1 MEQAPAPRAL
11 PGGPGDL
18 SRDPVLRGH
27 GSASGARH
35 RSLLLRH
42 AGGRSR
48 RGRRVL
54 GPGTR
59 APDAR
64 AGHRGVPGGQP
75 RGVLRPQRRVFRGL
89 PGPSERRLPAHGA
102 ARPVRRRPAQCRPG
116 CHLPRAGAGGR
127 ATPLRMIDTAEQ
139 RHATTALRLLLDQ
152 GGSPPPD
159 MTVDWPLL
167 LTLAR
172 QNSVLVRL
180 SERLEGRGLRPPA
193 FFAAAAER
201 ARQRADT
208 ASSVMRHIA
217 DRCARHGID
226 FLFPTAWQHFPD
238 AGGDLDLLVSS
249 RARRVDAL
257 ILEGM
262 AASLR
267 APDLRDRRAGTAL
280 YWLRESGLAL
290 DVHHGR
296 LGVVGVAHHMGVL
309 PGLCCYLSY
318 VDEIYG
324 ALYGPHL
331 LPPEARQVLTIDG
344 WGSVAFREGRY
355 RFASLRVRNR
365 LYWRQLATVA
375 AAGEWRVASRL
386 CLVPARVVACSL
398 GLVGRNAVEA
408 TASITALAMGAL

>member
-1 MEQAPAPRAL
+1 
-11 PGGPGDL
+11 
-18 SRDPVLRGH
+18 
-27 GSASGARH
+27 
-35 RSLLLRH
+35 
-42 AGGRSR
+42 
-48 RGRRVL
+48 
-54 GPGTR
+54 
-59 APDAR
+59 
-64 AGHRGVPGGQP
+64 
-75 RGVLRPQRRVFRGL
+75 
-89 PGPSERRLPAHGA
+89 
-102 ARPVRRRPAQCRPG
+102 
-116 CHLPRAGAGGR
+116 
-127 ATPLRMIDTAEQ
+127 MIDTAEQ
-139 RHATTALRLLLDQ
+139 RHATTALRLLFDQ
-152 GGSPPPD
+152 GGSPPTD

-208 ASSVMRHIA
+208 ACSVMRHIA

-267 APDLRDRRAGTAL
+267 APDLRDRLAGTSL

-296 LGVVGVAHHMGVL
+296 LGVVGEHAAYPADLIRRRQRRVLAEEEYFAPAPEDQLILQGMSRVAGRRSFSLGDATATIRIIRGQPLDWGFLVSVAHHMGVL
-309 PGLCCYLSY
+309 PGLCCYLGY

-324 ALYGPHL
+324 ALYGHHL

-355 RFASLRVRNR
+355 RFPSLRVRNR

-386 CLVPARVVACSL
+386 CLVPAMVVACSL